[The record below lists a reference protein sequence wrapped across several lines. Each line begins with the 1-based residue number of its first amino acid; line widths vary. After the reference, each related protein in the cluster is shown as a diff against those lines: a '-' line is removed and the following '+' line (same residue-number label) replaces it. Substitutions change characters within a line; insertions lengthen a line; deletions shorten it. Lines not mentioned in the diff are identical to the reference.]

1 MLLIP
6 PIPSSLVYALR
17 SIPVPARQ
25 LNATATVSRSRPLLR
40 VMVLR
45 ACVVILAGLFSGLT
59 VEMRAQTCGN
69 GGACNPSSL
78 NKTLYVDGVTYSLQ
92 SAIATANSLGNTTVI
107 VPSSQT
113 VSSGLTLTGKGVE
126 LTCQNNAT
134 LTAGNTGFWIITL
147 SGVAQSVKNCGFSPG
162 GYTGAQA
169 LLLYGAANPNIEGNT
184 LSDFQAGNGS
194 IYLVGASNA
203 VLRNNR
209 ITAGTGGPDG
219 IFGEKNTTDT
229 TVEGNY
235 VDESLGAPGAH
246 AIGFHSTVNSQSV
259 SGTKVVNNTILAG
272 NNFCLEIGAFGG
284 LTPSRVVVANNTCR
298 LTENA
303 GSGGYSLGVSG
314 SSITGNSFDANG
326 FTATIAGYEIV
337 ESSNTTVV
345 GNSASIGQDWASVPV
360 AAVTINRSNGI
371 SFTGNSIN
379 GWGGGNA
386 LAAAGYAVAVI
397 TGGVTNS
404 LVSNNTISGNV
415 LVFPKGLGSGGIFQ
429 QCQTSGSVCS
439 NNSYSGNV
447 LVGDGTANS
456 LGFRLENDIGTMEN
470 AVISGNSIVGT
481 NYGVYIWNPTVVG
494 THIDHNVFNTT
505 SSDVID
511 NGTATTRVPIS
522 ASAGRCANPPLLHG
536 PLPHQFDTCSPAP
549 ELSSFNSV
557 RCGFHNGRP

>member
-1 MLLIP
+1 
-6 PIPSSLVYALR
+6 
-17 SIPVPARQ
+17 
-25 LNATATVSRSRPLLR
+25 
-40 VMVLR
+40 
-45 ACVVILAGLFSGLT
+45 
-59 VEMRAQTCGN
+59 MRAQTCGN

-92 SAIATANSLGNTTVI
+92 SAIAAANRSGNTTVI

-147 SGVAQSVKNCGFSPG
+147 SGAAQSVKNCGFSPG
-162 GYTGAQA
+162 GYRGAQA
-169 LLLYGAANPNIEGNT
+169 LLLYGATNPNIEGNT
-184 LSDFQAGNGS
+184 ISGFEAGNGS

-209 ITAGTGGPDG
+209 ITAGTGGPGG

-235 VDESLGAPGAH
+235 VDESLGAPAAT
-246 AIGFHSTVNSQSV
+246 AIAFHSTVNSQSV

-272 NNFCLEIGAFGG
+272 NNFCLEIGSFGG
-284 LTPSRVVVANNTCR
+284 LTPGRVVVANNTCR
-298 LTENA
+298 LTENG

-314 SSITGNSFDANG
+314 SSITGNSFDTNG

-360 AAVTINRSNGI
+360 SAVTINRSNGI
-371 SFTGNSIN
+371 SFTGNTIN

-386 LAAAGYAVAVI
+386 LAAAGFGLVVT

-404 LVSNNTISGNV
+404 LDSNNTISGNV
-415 LVFPKGLGSGGIFQ
+415 LVFPKGQGSGGIFQ

-456 LGFRLENDIGTMEN
+456 VGFRLENDSGTMEN
-470 AVISGNSIVGT
+470 AVISGNSIIGT
-481 NYGVYIWNPTVVG
+481 NYGIYIWNSTIIG
-494 THIDHNVFNTT
+494 THIYHNVCNITGCN
-505 SSDVID
+505 VID
-511 NGTATTRVPIS
+511 NGTGTTRVP
-522 ASAGRCANPPLLHG
+522 
-536 PLPHQFDTCSPAP
+536 
-549 ELSSFNSV
+549 
-557 RCGFHNGRP
+557 